1 MSWLSLIEILV
12 AIASRKYSM
21 LCMLRC
27 NYLHDMGLICLSIYF
42 LGMILMKNWMIAI
55 LPTLSMCTMAVAQG
69 TTGIK
74 VGGGSMVTDTSGGIS
89 EF

>member
-1 MSWLSLIEILV
+1 
-12 AIASRKYSM
+12 
-21 LCMLRC
+21 
-27 NYLHDMGLICLSIYF
+27 
-42 LGMILMKNWMIAI
+42 MKKWMIAI